1 MSADG
6 NYIGYE
12 SNGSWNYTGMSN
24 LFFPGAN
31 NITSLTDQTITN
43 LLSWDNLPSNVAIT
57 NITRFPNK
65 NITFKTNGGA
75 DYGVTVHTLGVSQID
90 SSSATLAGS
99 VATSVLGD
107 ATIIEQGF
115 VLNTNPYPRVSD
127 MKFNVA
133 GQTTTFNMAITGLN
147 PGVRYYARAYGKNA
161 NGISYGEQ
169 ISFITTSAPITNN
182 AIIDSNFAACE
193 TGEMPTII
201 GTEPTG
207 GSGSFIYRWL
217 ESNDNI
223 TWTITQNAGINRN
236 YTPSQLTSPRYYKRV
251 AISAE
256 KSDTSAHIYVPI
268 VPVTVAGNVSIE
280 NISIEEGGT
289 TGAITL
295 TNNVGDVI
303 LWQRKDGNAQWA
315 QIEVGAVS
323 TFSQILETEGTYQ
336 YRVRVRNGACPS
348 KTSDAVSVL
357 VNTIGL
363 NNIEVS
369 DNSIVISPNPSNGE
383 INVQYKNTEAFLG
396 ELSLY
401 DINGK
406 QVKKIEK
413 QVLNQGDNRINLN
426 PIDQGSYL
434 LVFKNRNQVM
444 SIIIII
450 NK

>member
-1 MSADG
+1 
-6 NYIGYE
+6 
-12 SNGSWNYTGMSN
+12 
-24 LFFPGAN
+24 
-31 NITSLTDQTITN
+31 
-43 LLSWDNLPSNVAIT
+43 
-57 NITRFPNK
+57 
-65 NITFKTNGGA
+65 
-75 DYGVTVHTLGVSQID
+75 
-90 SSSATLAGS
+90 
-99 VATSVLGD
+99 
-107 ATIIEQGF
+107 
-115 VLNTNPYPRVSD
+115 
-127 MKFNVA
+127 
-133 GQTTTFNMAITGLN
+133 TFNMAITGLN

-201 GTEPTG
+201 GTEPMG

-348 KTSDAVSVL
+348 KTTDAVSIL
-357 VNTIGL
+357 VKNIGL
-363 NNIEVS
+363 NDIDKDLINFNVY
-369 DNSIVISPNPSNGE
+369 PNPTSGE
-383 INVQYKNTEAFLG
+383 FTLDINTESAKTVEMQIVNLLGKTVYVKSDINSKTKINVS
-396 ELSLY
+396 SLE
-401 DINGK
+401 NGAYIL
-406 QVKKIEK
+406 VLRDGSKIVGRK
-413 QVLNQGDNRINLN
+413 LIQ
-426 PIDQGSYL
+426 
-434 LVFKNRNQVM
+434 
-444 SIIIII
+444 II
-450 NK
+450 K